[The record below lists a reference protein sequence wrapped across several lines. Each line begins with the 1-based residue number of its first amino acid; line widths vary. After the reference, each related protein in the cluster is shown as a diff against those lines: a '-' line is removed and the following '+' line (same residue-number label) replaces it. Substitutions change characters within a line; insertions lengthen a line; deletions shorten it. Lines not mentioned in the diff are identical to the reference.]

1 MNSVISVDTTELLTL
16 AAELGNAAEVFGKG
30 SSTALN
36 RVAEK
41 ARKDTVLQITSQLML
56 TRADVETSVVLAQ
69 TATVSKPQ
77 AVLEIVDEVH
87 FLSSY
92 NGVQHARPNE
102 WTLASWLTKTGGRPS
117 ILPNS
122 GNKTGRVK
130 IAGWMPRRGD
140 DLRAIAPGAK
150 ARGISAHITSS
161 GGRKMFKHVF
171 IQPVLSGKVMKG
183 RWGSFVRPK
192 GGGDPRAIYG
202 PSEYQAAKGVW
213 RDMEKEVTDNL
224 QAEVMAE
231 TTNEIDKALKTK

>member
-77 AVLEIVDEVH
+77 AVLEIADEVH

-92 NGVQHARPNE
+92 NGVQ
-102 WTLASWLTKTGGRPS
+102 KTQSNVWDEGKYIEKFGGLDAKRS
-117 ILPNS
+117 LPN
-122 GNKTGRVK
+122 GKFGPW
-130 IAGWMPRRGD
+130 IPRKGD
-140 DLRAIAPGAK
+140 SLRAIRVGAK
-150 ARGISAHITSS
+150 AAGISAHVSTR
-161 GGRKMFKHVF
+161 GGRKDFRHVF
-171 IQPVLSGKVMKG
+171 ITPVLSGKVMKG
-183 RWGSFVRPK
+183 RWGSFYHPK
-192 GGGDPRAIYG
+192 GGGKQKAIYG

-213 RDMEKEVTDNL
+213 RDMEKELTDTL
-224 QAEVMAE
+224 QAEVMTE